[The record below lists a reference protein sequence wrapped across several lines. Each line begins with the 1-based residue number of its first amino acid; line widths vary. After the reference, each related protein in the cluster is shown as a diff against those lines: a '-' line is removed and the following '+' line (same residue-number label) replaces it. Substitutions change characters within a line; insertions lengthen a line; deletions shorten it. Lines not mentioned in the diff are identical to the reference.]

1 MRCATANDDPPPSP
15 LDPRPPHDLP
25 QVRALRRPAQP
36 QPARQRLR
44 RAGLHLQGVPVNG
57 GQMMLGEEFP
67 TLPTREQAE
76 ARRDASMESV
86 EANAAPD
93 WKDAARAMIAG
104 LEPGTEFLTEDVRE
118 LLDQA
123 GLEVHDLRALGPLVK
138 AQERAGVIEMAG
150 YRAARTSNLSPKVLW
165 RRV

>member
-1 MRCATANDDPPPSP
+1 
-15 LDPRPPHDLP
+15 
-25 QVRALRRPAQP
+25 
-36 QPARQRLR
+36 
-44 RAGLHLQGVPVNG
+44 
-57 GQMMLGEEFP
+57 
-67 TLPTREQAE
+67 
-76 ARRDASMESV
+76 MESV